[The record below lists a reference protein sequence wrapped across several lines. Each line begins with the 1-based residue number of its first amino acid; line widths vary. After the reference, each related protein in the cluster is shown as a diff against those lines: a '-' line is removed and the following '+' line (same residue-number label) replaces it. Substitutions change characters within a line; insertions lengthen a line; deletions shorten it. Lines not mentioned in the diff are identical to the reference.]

1 MALSNAERQR
11 RHYERRKAAA
21 KVTSDAN
28 ELTRPFLGQPFY
40 AFVESDSNWDQV
52 EIPLRLAG
60 IEPPSFDSD
69 SGPIFAPGL
78 EGLDLPMHLTDS
90 VGRAE
95 LMVECLLDA
104 ASALAASINRYKR
117 AELTKA
123 LANSRSAGG
132 KAAGLADTDRLEG
145 LLQRL
150 DKRVRWTLP
159 EWKVKEG

>member
-21 KVTSDAN
+21 KVTSDAT
-28 ELTRPFLGQPFY
+28 ELTRPFLGRPY
-40 AFVESDSNWDQV
+40 CAFVGSDSDWDQV

-60 IEPPSFDSD
+60 IEPPRFDD
-69 SGPIFAPGL
+69 DRGPVFAPGL
-78 EGLDLPMHLTDS
+78 EGLELPTHLTDS

-117 AELTKA
+117 AEITEA
-123 LANSRSAGG
+123 LSNIRR
-132 KAAGLADTDRLEG
+132 AAGNAAALTDADQLEHLLERLN
-145 LLQRL
+145 
-150 DKRVRWTLP
+150 KRVRWSLP